1 MRSLPR
7 PAIGILS
14 YFTRHRTAA
23 NLLLVLMLAAGL
35 TAFPQM
41 RAQFFPDVISDEI
54 DIEVRWD
61 GAGAEDVDAAIV
73 AVLEPVLVAVPGV
86 AATAATS
93 REGRASIEI
102 EFDPG
107 WDMSRAAD
115 EVQVAIDSV
124 TDLPEDAEAP
134 TVRRGAWWD
143 RVTDVVI
150 TGPVAPE
157 QLGRF
162 ADEFVARLFDAGV
175 TRATIRGVAAP
186 EVVVEVPS
194 ASLIRYDISMA
205 EIAAVIAAAADTAPA
220 GEIDAA
226 GARVR
231 TGAATRSAEGIAA
244 LTLRTNDDGSA
255 LTIGDVAR
263 IVVGGSDRERAY
275 FVGENPAVS
284 IRVDRSEDGDA
295 IAIQRQVEGGRGGA
309 RIAPAGRARPST

>member
-7 PAIGILS
+7 QAIGILS

-23 NLLLVLMLAAGL
+23 NLLLVLMLAAGI

-86 AATAATS
+86 ASTSATS

-115 EVQVAIDSV
+115 DVQVAMDSV

-194 ASLIRYDISMA
+194 ASIIRTTSPWPRSPPSSPPPPTPRPP
-205 EIAAVIAAAADTAPA
+205 ERSTRQAPA
-220 GEIDAA
+220 C
-226 GARVR
+226 
-231 TGAATRSAEGIAA
+231 
-244 LTLRTNDDGSA
+244 
-255 LTIGDVAR
+255 
-263 IVVGGSDRERAY
+263 
-275 FVGENPAVS
+275 
-284 IRVDRSEDGDA
+284 
-295 IAIQRQVEGGRGGA
+295 
-309 RIAPAGRARPST
+309 APAPPPAAPRGSRP